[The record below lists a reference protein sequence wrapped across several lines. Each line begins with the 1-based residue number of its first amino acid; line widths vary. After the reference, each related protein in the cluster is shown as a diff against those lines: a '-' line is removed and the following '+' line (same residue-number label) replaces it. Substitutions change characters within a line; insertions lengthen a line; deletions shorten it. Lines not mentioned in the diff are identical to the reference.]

1 MQYGDLNDVCTLL
14 WRAAQRARASDEQR
28 NQSQF

>member
-1 MQYGDLNDVCTLL
+1 MMFADFALYFDEPLQH
-14 WRAAQRARASDEQR
+14 AHASDEQR